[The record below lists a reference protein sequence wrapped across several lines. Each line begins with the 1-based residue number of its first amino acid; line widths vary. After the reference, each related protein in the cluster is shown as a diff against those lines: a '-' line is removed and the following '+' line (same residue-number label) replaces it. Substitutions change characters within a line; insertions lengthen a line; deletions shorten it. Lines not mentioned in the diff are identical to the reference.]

1 MDGSIVGC
9 PKNAGISAQPA
20 KESTMTDPRISLDAD
35 GTLDDF
41 AAVGVKLL
49 HFEAL
54 DQSQWYLTVELND
67 GAIWQLK
74 FGARN
79 DRAKGYAF
87 AEQVQMKRPIIGT
100 ERN

>member
-1 MDGSIVGC
+1 M
-9 PKNAGISAQPA
+9 A
-20 KESTMTDPRISLDAD
+20 DPRISLDDD

-41 AAVGVKLL
+41 AAVGVELV

-54 DQSQWYLTVELND
+54 DQSQWYLTVELKD

-87 AEQVQMKRPIIGT
+87 AEQVKDQDQFTKSLAPQ
-100 ERN
+100 RNWR

>member
-1 MDGSIVGC
+1 MS
-9 PKNAGISAQPA
+9 
-20 KESTMTDPRISLDAD
+20 PRIGLDDD

-41 AAVGVKLL
+41 AASDVKGV

-67 GAIWQLK
+67 GAIWQLN
-74 FGARN
+74 FGACN

-87 AEQVQMKRPIIGT
+87 AEQVR
-100 ERN
+100 

>member
-1 MDGSIVGC
+1 M
-9 PKNAGISAQPA
+9 A
-20 KESTMTDPRISLDAD
+20 DPRISLDDD

-41 AAVGVKLL
+41 AAVGVKLV

-54 DQSQWYLTVELND
+54 DQSQWYLTVELHD

-74 FGARN
+74 FGACN

-87 AEQVQMKRPIIGT
+87 AEQVHQDQFTKVLAPQ
-100 ERN
+100 RNWR